1 MQLIIEKLLG
11 FKNRNLT
18 TKMYLSV
25 WRLFNRFVMSLDIR
39 PKLWEDRTILFI
51 GYLVDKGMQSTTVK
65 SYVSAIKRMLVDD
78 GYPWEDGKI
87 LLTSLTKACR
97 IINDQVMHR
106 LPIRCGLLELI
117 LFKVRCRFASDQAYL
132 CILYMI
138 LIAIGYCFLG
148 KRHSGLK
155 F

>member
-1 MQLIIEKLLG
+1 MGSLIPLINTLFVAGIWKIAVDTTSSVTSDSSHISTRHMQLIIEKLLG
-11 FKNRNLT
+11 FKNKNLT
-18 TKMYLSV
+18 TKMYLNV
-25 WRLFNRFVMSLDIR
+25 WRQFNRFVMSLDVR

-97 IINDQVMHR
+97 IN
-106 LPIRCGLLELI
+106 
-117 LFKVRCRFASDQAYL
+117 
-132 CILYMI
+132 
-138 LIAIGYCFLG
+138 
-148 KRHSGLK
+148 
-155 F
+155 

>member
-1 MQLIIEKLLG
+1 MQLTIEKLLG

-25 WRLFNRFVMSLDIR
+25 WRQFNRFVMNLDVR

-78 GYPWEDGKI
+78 GYPSKDGKI

-97 IINDQVMHR
+97 IINDRVMHR

-117 LFKVRCRFASDQAYL
+117 LFKVRHRFISDQAYL
-132 CILYMI
+132 CILNMT
-138 LIAIGYCFLG
+138 LIAIGYYRLM
-148 KRHSGLK
+148 
-155 F
+155 